1 MSLESGSGS
10 QWWSLSCK
18 PISPDPKTPDLP
30 DQVSCPE
37 GVQVGSKCGTC
48 TYFVP
53 SLSKLSLIL
62 YLSKLSL
69 ILYPDCQNL
78 FCTCQ
83 SCHLFCTQTVKTYF
97 VPVKAVTYFV
107 PSLSKLILYLSKL
120 SLILYPACQ
129 SCHSLMPRGGTWMLQ
144 LLTSVH
150 THVDTQCIN
159 VFINLTLQ
167 QPCFSKSFGR
177 DSNCKLFHSH
187 TYTHT
192 LVLTAAAGSS
202 CFGGA

>member
-1 MSLESGSGS
+1 
-10 QWWSLSCK
+10 
-18 PISPDPKTPDLP
+18 
-30 DQVSCPE
+30 
-37 GVQVGSKCGTC
+37 
-48 TYFVP
+48 
-53 SLSKLSLIL
+53 
-62 YLSKLSL
+62 
-69 ILYPDCQNL
+69 
-78 FCTCQ
+78 
-83 SCHLFCTQTVKTYF
+83 
-97 VPVKAVTYFV
+97 
-107 PSLSKLILYLSKL
+107 
-120 SLILYPACQ
+120 
-129 SCHSLMPRGGTWMLQ
+129 MLQ